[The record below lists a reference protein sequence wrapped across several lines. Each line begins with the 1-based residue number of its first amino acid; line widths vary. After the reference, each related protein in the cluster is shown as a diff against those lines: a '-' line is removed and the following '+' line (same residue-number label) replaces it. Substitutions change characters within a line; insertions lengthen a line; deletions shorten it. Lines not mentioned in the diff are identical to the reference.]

1 MIARVRELSEKRG
14 QIWTQMC
21 ALDLSVAENRTKFGQ
36 MDDEQKGYEVEIRAI
51 NESEA
56 RKTALDLELRQP
68 ADASRRENQPAG
80 GDSQDVVKEQREKE
94 RKAFLSYLK
103 HGDHPEIRGGYR
115 FKGVTAEERQT
126 LYKMGQKTVEIE
138 ARDMGT
144 GGEGAYPGATTGFF
158 VPVGFT
164 MQIED
169 ALKYYGDMWNVA
181 EILDTATGQPLPYPT
196 DNDTTVTGELIGEG
210 QQVTE
215 QDVSLG
221 QIMFG
226 AYKFSSKMVKVSIE
240 LLQDSAFDL
249 QAFLIKKFATRLG
262 RITNTMFT
270 TGGGPT
276 ASQPNGII
284 TAATNSGVTVIGND
298 NLTTPNPTNQV
309 GYIDLVDLEHSVDPL
324 YRKGAKFMFHDQTL
338 RYLKTLKDNY
348 GRPLWMPG
356 FSGLANTQPDTLNG
370 YKYSI
375 NNDMAQ
381 LGPSGSPPVGSIS
394 VAFGPLDKYVIR
406 RVKEMSVLRLVE
418 RFADYGQ
425 VAFLAFAR
433 YDGQL
438 LDAGTHPVQ
447 YLQNAA

>member
-1 MIARVRELSEKRG
+1 MSEKRG

-21 ALDLSVAENRTKFGQ
+21 ALDLSTAENRTKFTA
-36 MDDEQKGYEVEIRAI
+36 MDTEQQDLEAEIKSI
-51 NESEA
+51 NHAEA
-56 RKTALDLELRQP
+56 RKTALDAQLRQP
-68 ADASRRENQPAG
+68 ADTTRRENQPAG
-80 GDSQDVVKEQREKE
+80 ADDATVLKEQREKE
-94 RKAFLSYLK
+94 RKAFLSYLRN
-103 HGDHPEIRGGYR
+103 GDHPEIRGGYR
-115 FKGVTAEERQT
+115 FSGVSVEERQT
-126 LYKMGQKTVEIE
+126 LYKMGQKMVTVE
-138 ARDMGT
+138 ARDMGS

-164 MQIED
+164 MKIED

-181 EILDTATGQPLPYPT
+181 EVMDTATGQPLPYPT
-196 DNDTTVTGELIGEG
+196 DNDTTVTGEIIGEG

-249 QAFLIKKFATRLG
+249 EAFLIKKFATRLG
-262 RITNTMFT
+262 RISNTMFT
-270 TGGGPT
+270 VGGGPT

-284 TAATNSGVTVIGND
+284 TAATSSGQTVIGND

-309 GYIDLVDLEHSVDPL
+309 GYIDLVNLEHSIDPL
-324 YRKGAKFMFHDQTL
+324 YRRGAKWMFHDQTL

-356 FSGLANTQPDTLNG
+356 FSGLADHQPDTLNG
-370 YKYSI
+370 YPYSI